1 MTWVIF
7 WKILFWPLISRRLEN
22 WPGTA
27 DQAIENPVSDKES
40 SEWKCT
46 VAIYPEDVR
55 GGGVAVLQ

>member
-1 MTWVIF
+1 MYVG
-7 WKILFWPLISRRLEN
+7 RLEN

-27 DQAIENPVSDKES
+27 DQAIENPVSDKVS

-55 GGGVAVLQ
+55 GGGEAVLQKRPSKCWSAPKK